1 METGENEINKEYLKK
16 VSALVFFNGE
26 EAKIIRQ
33 EEKFNYYLS
42 WFAMSLLLVLSCFLA
57 QSLAWGLFINDEI
70 DRFSLAG
77 LVLSMFLTGYFSK
90 VFDGAS
96 KCMRIVALMGEFSQK
111 TLLGVHS
118 TESELSTFKW
128 IDDRV
133 MPRRRMKQMATS
145 SWILSG
151 ALATL
156 MMLVLIAFISFDVS
170 SSNFGLAINAMV
182 QGVLV
187 VLTVILSLFV
197 VITRFKGMK
206 EKRLKVDKAYNV
218 LTRFYYEKG

>member
-1 METGENEINKEYLKK
+1 MESLFDVSLINKREVVEMEAGKNEFNKEYFKK

-26 EAKIIRQ
+26 EAKKIRQ
-33 EEKFNYYLS
+33 EEKLNYYLS

-57 QSLAWGLFINDEI
+57 QLFAWFLFINDEI
-70 DRFSLAG
+70 NGFLLAG
-77 LVLSMFLTGYFSK
+77 LALSMLLTGYFSK

-96 KCMRIVALMGEFSQK
+96 KCMRVVALMGEFSKK

-118 TESELSTFKW
+118 NESELSTFKW

-156 MMLVLIAFISFDVS
+156 MMLVLITFISFDAS
-170 SSNFGLAINAMV
+170 SSNFGLAMNAMAP
-182 QGVLV
+182 GG
-187 VLTVILSLFV
+187 FNC
-197 VITRFKGMK
+197 
-206 EKRLKVDKAYNV
+206 VDCYFIAVFCAYS
-218 LTRFYYEKG
+218 F